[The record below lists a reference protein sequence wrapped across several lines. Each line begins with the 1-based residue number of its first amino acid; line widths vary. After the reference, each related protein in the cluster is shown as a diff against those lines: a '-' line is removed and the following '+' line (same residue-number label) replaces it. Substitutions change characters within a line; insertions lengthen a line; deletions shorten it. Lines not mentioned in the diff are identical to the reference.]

1 MIREKALGTEGKRK
15 ILNAVLILGMVF
27 TTVFTLYQYLKYS
40 QYSTYQLEEQK
51 ITDNSFFAL
60 DVESMEKRYDVV
72 KINGWIA
79 YRGES
84 ISTWKLSLLIQND
97 DGSCYVVPMAVQERK
112 DVTEAM
118 NDGFNYNNSG
128 FSVTVNKNY
137 IKSDRAHYYILYENN
152 DRDMIVDLDE
162 AIRKEAQ

>member
-1 MIREKALGTEGKRK
+1 MICEKALGTEGKWK
-15 ILNAVLILGMVF
+15 ILNAVLILGTVL
-27 TTVFTLYQYLKYS
+27 TAVFTLYQYLKYS

-60 DVESMEKRYDVV
+60 DVESMEERYDVV
-72 KINGWIA
+72 KIHGWIA

-162 AIRKEAQ
+162 AIREEAQ

>member
-1 MIREKALGTEGKRK
+1 M
-15 ILNAVLILGMVF
+15 
-27 TTVFTLYQYLKYS
+27 
-40 QYSTYQLEEQK
+40 
-51 ITDNSFFAL
+51 
-60 DVESMEKRYDVV
+60 V
-72 KINGWIA
+72 KIHGWIA

-84 ISTWKLSLLIQND
+84 ILTWKLSLLIQND

-162 AIRKEAQ
+162 AIREEAQ

>member
-1 MIREKALGTEGKRK
+1 MICEKALGTEGKRK

-27 TTVFTLYQYLKYS
+27 TAVFTL
-40 QYSTYQLEEQK
+40 
-51 ITDNSFFAL
+51 
-60 DVESMEKRYDVV
+60 
-72 KINGWIA
+72 

-84 ISTWKLSLLIQND
+84 ILTWKLSLLIQND

-118 NDGFNYNNSG
+118 NDGFNYNTSG

-137 IKSDRAHYYILYENN
+137 IKSDHAHYYILYENN

-162 AIRKEAQ
+162 AIREEAQ